1 MKNNVGYYQWS
12 DLKNNIVQLFITWLQ
27 TKKKKFNGE
36 GEKLSH
42 QVSTSMRKYFQQLDG
57 ESPNDVYN
65 MVLKEVE
72 SSLLEIVMQQCD
84 NNQTRASEMLGI
96 NRGTLRT
103 KLKAHK
109 LL

>member
-1 MKNNVGYYQWS
+1 MTANKR
-12 DLKNNIVQLFITWLQ
+12 
-27 TKKKKFNGE
+27 KKFNGE
-36 GEKLSH
+36 GEKLSY
-42 QVSTSMRKYFQQLDG
+42 QVSKSMRKYFEQLDG

-72 SSLLEIVMQQCD
+72 SSLLEIVMKQCD
-84 NNQTRASEMLGI
+84 DNQTRASEMLGI